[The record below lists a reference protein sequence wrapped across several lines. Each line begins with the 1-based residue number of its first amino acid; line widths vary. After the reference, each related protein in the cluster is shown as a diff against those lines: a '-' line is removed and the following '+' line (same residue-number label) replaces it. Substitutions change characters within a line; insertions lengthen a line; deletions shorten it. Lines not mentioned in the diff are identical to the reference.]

1 MVCLDRTGYPP
12 PLMTSTP
19 GSFAEKT
26 IRERKPQIIAE
37 VAQAYPYPPEI
48 LSELKAFAR
57 EIASEPIRPLHEDA
71 PDVDLWQEA
80 WSEHEGH
87 SWFDVPWY
95 FAETYFY
102 RRLMEVVR
110 YYQPGPWFDV
120 DPFAPQ
126 KAAALEGALP
136 AFAQCLDQPH
146 SDAYTAFVLL
156 LHETLWGN
164 RADLSNRTIAAMAEG
179 TGTDPSADR
188 LLIDDTARIWQ
199 HLNAHPGARVDI
211 VADNS
216 GLELLLDIRL
226 AEFLVAHDL
235 AEVRF
240 HLKRMPF
247 FVSDAMIRDFWHT
260 LACLETF
267 EPIGKRMVRRMR
279 ETIDK
284 GTVSLRDDP
293 FWSTCL
299 SYHQIPDRIDDDLSA
314 SHLVLFKGDV
324 NYRRVLDDRQWP
336 HTARLSDIAGH
347 LPAPFGVLRT
357 LKGELIVGLAPG
369 QAEELQAQDPRWMI
383 NGERGVI
390 QFVHTGRGGIGL
402 QESSLAEST
411 SSRGGLSRDLS
422 LRPRDSSTPGQKA
435 SPTLGMTG
443 PAIGEGRDG

>member
-19 GSFAEKT
+19 GSFAQKT
-26 IRERKPQIIAE
+26 IRERKPQIIDE
-37 VAQAYPYPPEI
+37 VAHAYPYPPEI
-48 LSELKAFAR
+48 LSALAAFAH
-57 EIASEPIRPLHEDA
+57 EIAHESIRPLYEDA
-71 PDVDLWQEA
+71 PDVDLWHEA
-80 WSEHEGH
+80 WSEYEGH
-87 SWFDVPWY
+87 TWFDVPWY
-95 FAETYFY
+95 LAESYFY

-126 KAAALEGALP
+126 KAVVLEHTLP
-136 AFAQCLDQPH
+136 AFVQSLDQSFP
-146 SDAYTAFVLL
+146 DTCTAFVLL
-156 LHETLWGN
+156 LHEALWGN
-164 RADLSNRTIAAMAEG
+164 RADLSNRTISAM
-179 TGTDPSADR
+179 TDSAGSDVSASR

-226 AEFLVAHDL
+226 AAFLVEHDL

-247 FVSDAMIRDFWHT
+247 FVSDAMVRDFRHT
-260 LACLETF
+260 LERLETV
-267 EPIGKRMVRRMR
+267 EPSGKRMAR
-279 ETIDK
+279 EVKDAIDRGTI
-284 GTVSLRDDP
+284 TLSDDP

-299 SYHQIPDRIDDDLSA
+299 SYHQMPDRVEIDLSA
-314 SHLVLFKGDV
+314 SHLILFKGDV
-324 NYRRVLDDRQWP
+324 NYRRVLDDRQWS

-347 LPAPFGVLRT
+347 LPAPFAVLRT

-369 QAEELQAQDPRWMI
+369 QAEDLATQDPTWMI

-390 QFVHTGRGGIGL
+390 QFVHPGDGGRNG
-402 QESSLAEST
+402 
-411 SSRGGLSRDLS
+411 
-422 LRPRDSSTPGQKA
+422 
-435 SPTLGMTG
+435 
-443 PAIGEGRDG
+443 